1 MRLNTKIAL
10 AGLVSVTGIGLA
22 NMYEHVEAKQLQP
35 TKDTTV
41 VLNKNPTDTDK
52 SHHPIYKMK
61 QYPFGGK

>member
-10 AGLVSVTGIGLA
+10 AGIISTTAIGLA
-22 NMYEHVEAKQLQP
+22 NMDEHVEAIQQSS

-41 VLNKNPTDTDK
+41 VLNKNVSNLDKTNPTCK
-52 SHHPIYKMK
+52 FV